1 MRSCIAKSSF
11 NSKRCCQ
18 RRTIQGTL
26 PARREADIHIHTIST
41 MPVQHAEHRSIPTIN
56 CTSPVR
62 VQQHCRMWR
71 HLVQCATS
79 CPEHIIVH
87 DCRRRKRL
95 GQPGEPLLGR
105 GRPDRG
111 RRQHGSR
118 EAQHRG
124 ARNGELTPSSCPC
137 RQAGASITNRAL
149 RRGDVAR
156 DVALPCRAG
165 RGCRRCGFRLAR
177 VRQASAVSHWPVAHQ
192 PGRRRAEGA
201 HGELQPRR
209 QLHRLAGR
217 DRHGLR
223 RGAARAS
230 VGVQVAPRHDA
241 LARHALQ
248 VGGGRGAGGSA

>member
-1 MRSCIAKSSF
+1 MPPAV
-11 NSKRCCQ
+11 
-18 RRTIQGTL
+18 
-26 PARREADIHIHTIST
+26 ARRVALAWRRERTQRTGTTGLHVAADGKRWTAG
-41 MPVQHAEHRSIPTIN
+41 VKQ
-56 CTSPVR
+56 
-62 VQQHCRMWR
+62 
-71 HLVQCATS
+71 
-79 CPEHIIVH
+79 
-87 DCRRRKRL
+87 RKRNSCC
-95 GQPGEPLLGR
+95 PLDL
-105 GRPDRG
+105 PLSPS
-111 RRQHGSR
+111 RR
-118 EAQHRG
+118 
-124 ARNGELTPSSCPC
+124 
-137 RQAGASITNRAL
+137 SITNRAL

-177 VRQASAVSHWPVAHQ
+177 VRQASAVSHWPVSHQ

-230 VGVQVAPRHDA
+230 VGIQVAPRHDA